1 MELYEIV
8 RQHTNF
14 TLYYYIPKFEEILYS
29 VTGASCPNSNSTRTP
44 INKNIKRSSLT
55 KTPYYKWL

>member
-1 MELYEIV
+1 MKLYEIV
-8 RQHTNF
+8 RQHTNLHYIITYLSLRKF
-14 TLYYYIPKFEEILYS
+14 CTLSQEQVVPIQIPL
-29 VTGASCPNSNSTRTP
+29 AP